1 MAREIFNPNL
11 ALFVA
16 VPEGGNTFQPNPNS
30 VIQDERGVSHL
41 SFFTWARV

>member
-16 VPEGGNTFQPNPNS
+16 VPDGGTTFQPNPNS
-30 VIQDERGVSHL
+30 AVQDDAGVSHL
-41 SFFTWARV
+41 SFFT